1 MQIHV
6 AYLDLDSTCVVH
18 CEAIKSYEGGQESSP
33 AINSCLPIYIAL
45 SDSQ

>member
-1 MQIHV
+1 MQIDV

-18 CEAIKSYEGGQESSP
+18 CEAIRGYEGGRESSP
-33 AINSCLPIYIAL
+33 AINSCNYYIAL